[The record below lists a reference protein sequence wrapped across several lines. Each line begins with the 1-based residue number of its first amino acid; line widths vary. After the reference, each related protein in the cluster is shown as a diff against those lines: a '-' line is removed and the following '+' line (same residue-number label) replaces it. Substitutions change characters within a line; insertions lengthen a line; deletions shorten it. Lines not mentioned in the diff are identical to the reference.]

1 MKEHRGESN
10 FEHEKHSI
18 RQNAQERYEQSVKR
32 GENKRRIHNKIY
44 PGAQELKSLYTSKG
58 FLEEEDKIEKKTIRI
73 RIVNR
78 KTTPVVQERQSEPGS
93 APVMS
98 GQDTCVYSVLRSQLD
113 ELNRIKDMIEVSKNE
128 LKMLKI
134 QIKRHRKI
142 RAGVTTQDLWNY
154 CSALQDVS
162 KGKFDDSDK

>member
-58 FLEEEDKIEKKTIRI
+58 FLEEDKIEKKTIRI

-78 KTTPVVQERQSEPGS
+78 KTTPVVQEQRS

-98 GQDTCVYSVLRSQLD
+98 EQDTCVYSVLRSQLD